1 MRIQFS
7 SSSMGMGM
15 DIETYT
21 LEINSNGHTQ
31 RHNLQTFPPMA
42 AQQFQ
47 NLVVQAARSSAP
59 CLIKITRQE
68 EFWSELDQKFN
79 NHVVGLEFRNNAYG
93 NRD

>member
-1 MRIQFS
+1 MRVQFS
-7 SSSMGMGM
+7 SSSMGM

-21 LEINSNGHTQ
+21 LEINSNGQTK

-47 NLVVQAARSSAP
+47 NLVAQAARSSAP

-68 EFWSELDQKFN
+68 EFWSDLDQKLKN
-79 NHVVGLEFRNNAYG
+79 RLVGLEFKNIAYG